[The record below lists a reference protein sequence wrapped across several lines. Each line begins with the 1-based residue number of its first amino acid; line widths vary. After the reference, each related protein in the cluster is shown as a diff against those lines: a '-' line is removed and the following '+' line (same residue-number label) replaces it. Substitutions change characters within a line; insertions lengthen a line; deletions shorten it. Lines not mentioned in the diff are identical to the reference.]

1 MTKRILIFSL
11 AYYPRY
17 VGGAEVAIH
26 EITNR
31 ISGDEIEF
39 HMITLR
45 FDDDLPKNE
54 KIENVFVHR
63 IGFGSFY
70 FSKILFVPL
79 SVFYAWR
86 LHKKEKFDAFW
97 AMMTYML
104 FPISLLRFLGVKVPY
119 VLTLQD
125 GDPFEIVFGRWYIKP
140 FSFLLKRGFKNAK
153 VVQVIS
159 KHLANWAK
167 EINPDSNIRVIP
179 NGVDMDKFQN
189 LFSKEEFNGLK
200 EKLNKKEKDIFL
212 ITTSRLVHKNAIDDV
227 IVAMKNLPE
236 NVYFII
242 LGKGIEEEKLKE
254 LARKTGVINRV
265 KFLGHVAY
273 EDIPKYLAVSDIFIR
288 PSRSEGM
295 GNSFIEAMAVGLP
308 VVATQEGGIADFLF
322 DEKKNPD
329 KKPTGWAVYKD
340 APNDIVLAINDI
352 LKNNDKV
359 KIVKENARDFIKGK
373 YEWDVVVRRMKKEI
387 FDFVIKND

>member
-1 MTKRILIFSL
+1 MTKRVLIFSL
-11 AYYPRY
+11 AYHPRHI
-17 VGGAEVAIH
+17 GGAEVAIH

-31 ISGDEIEF
+31 ISKDDIEF
-39 HMITLR
+39 HMVTLR
-45 FDDDLPKNE
+45 FDSDLPKKE
-54 KIENVFVHR
+54 QIENVFVHR
-63 IGFGSFY
+63 VGFGSSY
-70 FSKILFVPL
+70 ISKILFVPM
-79 SVFYAWR
+79 SAFYAWR

-104 FPISLLRFLGVKVPY
+104 FPISLLWLFGIKVPY

-125 GDPFEIVFGRWYIKP
+125 GDPFETVFGRWYIKP
-140 FSFLLKRGFKNAK
+140 FSFLLKYGFKNAK

-159 KHLANWAK
+159 KHLSGWAK
-167 EINPDSNIRVIP
+167 DINSDCNIKVIP

-189 LFSKEEFNGLK
+189 LFNKEELNKLK
-200 EKLNKKEKDIFL
+200 EKINKKEKDVFL

-227 IVAMKNLPE
+227 IVAMKDLPE
-236 NVYFII
+236 NIHFIV

-254 LARKTGVINRV
+254 IADKNGVSGRI
-265 KFLGHVAY
+265 KFLGHIAY
-273 EDIPKYLAVSDIFIR
+273 EDIPKYLAVSDVFIR

-329 KKPTGWAVYKD
+329 KKPTGWAVRKD
-340 APNDIVLAINDI
+340 APEDIVLAIKDI
-352 LKNNDKV
+352 LRNKDKV
-359 KIVKENARDFIKGK
+359 GLVKENAKDFIKGK
-373 YEWDVVVRRMKKEI
+373 YEWGVVANRMKKEI
-387 FDFVIKND
+387 FDFITKND